1 MTATKRKV
9 LSGLAGFSAVALA
22 LGTFLPANAAD
33 TQLKIGGI
41 IPLTGGLAFLSP
53 PEIAG
58 LHLAVDEINAAGG
71 VLGKKVT
78 LEILDSGDGTTLEI
92 ADQSATKHLA
102 NKVDVI
108 IGAASS
114 GVTRSIINKI
124 TGAKVV
130 QISMANTA
138 PDLSTWKDGGY
149 YFRTAPSDLLQGK
162 IVANQILQDAAKNVA
177 IVFQDTSYGV
187 GLKDVAQASLTKG
200 GAKVTSYA
208 FPENESNFTS
218 IVDKAL
224 ATDPDAVLLIS
235 YDEAKKAVP
244 AFKAKDFAGS
254 NIYFVDGNLA
264 DYSKESFASYLNGA
278 KGTLPGGKLTASF
291 KTKLAAKYK
300 QKTGK
305 ELTEFSYGAETY
317 DAVMLAAIAAQAA
330 KNASGP
336 GIRKELTNVSL
347 AGKGKVKVKTF
358 ADALKALKAG
368 KKVDYDGQSGP
379 IEFDKNGD
387 PGGAFIGIYRFNS
400 KGQYSDNLIKIV
412 AGSTIK

>member
-22 LGTFLPANAAD
+22 VGAVLPASAAD
-33 TQLKIGGI
+33 SQLKIGGI

-162 IVANQILQDAAKNVA
+162 IIGNQILQDAAKNVA

-187 GLKDVAQASLTKG
+187 GLKDVAAATLTKG
-200 GAKVTSYA
+200 GATVASYA

-235 YDEAKKAVP
+235 YDESKKAVP
-244 AFKAKDFAGS
+244 AFKAKGFAGS

-264 DYSKESFASYLNGA
+264 DYSKESFAAYLNGA
-278 KGTLPGGKLTASF
+278 KGTLPGGKLVDSF
-291 KTKLAAKYK
+291 KKKLSDKYK
-300 QKTGK
+300 EKTGK
-305 ELTEFSYGAETY
+305 VLAEFSYGAETY

-330 KNASGP
+330 KDASGP

-387 PGGAFIGIYRFNS
+387 PGGAFIGIYRFNA

-412 AGSTIK
+412 AGSTVK

>member
-9 LSGLAGFSAVALA
+9 LSGLAGISAVTLA
-22 LGTFLPANAAD
+22 MGVVLPANAAD

-41 IPLTGGLAFLSP
+41 IPLTGALAYLSP

-78 LEILDSGDGTTLEI
+78 LEILDSGDGNTLEI

-102 NKVDVI
+102 NKVDVV
-108 IGAASS
+108 IGAAAS

-162 IVANQILQDAAKNVA
+162 IIANQILQDASKNVA
-177 IVFQDTSYGV
+177 IMYIDNSYGV
-187 GLKDVAQASLTKG
+187 GLRDVASTTLKKG
-200 GAKVTSYA
+200 GATVTTFA
-208 FPENESNFTS
+208 FEEGASNFTS
-218 IVDKAL
+218 IVDKVL
-224 ATDPDAVLLIS
+224 ATDPDGVLLIS
-235 YDEAKKAVP
+235 YDESFKAIP
-244 AFKAKDFAGS
+244 AFKAKGYNGS

-278 KGTLPGGKLTASF
+278 KGTTPGGKLTATF
-291 KTKLAAKYK
+291 KKKLADKYK
-300 QKTGK
+300 KVTGK
-305 ELTEFSYGAETY
+305 ELTEFTYGAETY

-330 KNASGP
+330 KDASGP

-347 AGKGKVKVKTF
+347 AGKGKVKVKNF
-358 ADALKALKAG
+358 AAALKALKAG
-368 KKVDYDGQSGP
+368 KKVDYDGASGP

-387 PGGAFIGIYRFNS
+387 PGGAFIGIYRFNA
-400 KGQYSDNLIKIV
+400 KGQFFDNLIKVV
-412 AGSTIK
+412 AGNTVK